1 MTTAHDLPCHPGLK
15 GIKLRARF
23 SVTTFCFGI
32 GSPIIKI
39 RWSRLEFIDWQD
51 GIFNLN
57 GSHVI
62 YSKWN
67 KMTYPDTLSIG
78 TRQFGHGLVLFFMKS
93 LERKNEV
100 PLSNTFCAFS
110 SNSPR
115 PSTLASMACQK
126 RSALMGG
133 PPYTPHK
140 VGAFLSAWGVQHK
153 VSSAWYPQSNGR
165 AELSVKTAKWL
176 IYGNTKHGTLDT
188 DSFVRALLQHRD
200 TPLQEIGH
208 SPAELLYGGPLRD
221 HLPHPVDVAKIHPEW
236 LAVASDHELALAKW
250 NSRNSLVLMSGEPE

>member
-15 GIKLRARF
+15 RIKLRARF

-115 PSTLASMACQK
+115 PSTLASMAC
-126 RSALMGG
+126 
-133 PPYTPHK
+133 H
-140 VGAFLSAWGVQHK
+140 
-153 VSSAWYPQSNGR
+153 PQSNGR

-188 DSFVRALLQHRD
+188 DSFVRALLQRRD